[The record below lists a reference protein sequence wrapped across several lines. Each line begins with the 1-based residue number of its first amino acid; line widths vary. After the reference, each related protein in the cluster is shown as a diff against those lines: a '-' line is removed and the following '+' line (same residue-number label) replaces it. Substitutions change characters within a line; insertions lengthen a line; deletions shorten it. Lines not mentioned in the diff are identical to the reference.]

1 MSEPSKVRPL
11 VSQALHEKL
20 FACSP
25 DAIVVVDGEGRILMA
40 NPQAEQLFGYSCSE
54 LLGNFVELLMPER
67 FRATHRAHR
76 DAYARRPLTREMG
89 TNLPLLGRH
98 KEGREFPVDVMLSPV
113 EGDDGN
119 LVLSVIRD
127 VSERKRLEEQLT
139 QLAKSDALTGLGNYH
154 KLQEAFAEA
163 ARWFQ
168 RTREPSALLLVDLD
182 GLKQINDTMGHEAGS
197 RALCRAAAAIQQ
209 ECRRVDTAT
218 RHGGD
223 EFSMI
228 LRNTGSAGAHNAAR
242 RIAHRLASDGEEP
255 AVSFCYGVAVYPGDG
270 ATLEEILA
278 AADRLLYAMKRA
290 RK

>member
-25 DAIVVVDGEGRILMA
+25 DAIVVVDGDGRLLMA

-67 FRATHRAHR
+67 FRDTHRTHR
-76 DAYARRPLTREMG
+76 KAYAQRPLTREMG
-89 TNLPLLGRH
+89 TNLPLVARH
-98 KEGREFPVDVMLSPV
+98 KDGHEFPVDVMLSPV
-113 EGDDGN
+113 EADDAN

-154 KLQEAFAEA
+154 KLQEAFGEA

-168 RTREPSALLLVDLD
+168 RTHEPSALLLIDLN
-182 GLKQINDTMGHEAGS
+182 GLKRINDTLGHEVGS
-197 RALCRAAAAIQQ
+197 RALCRAAAAIRQ
-209 ECRRVDTAT
+209 ECRQIDTAT

-223 EFSMI
+223 EFSVI
-228 LRNTGSAGAHNAAR
+228 LRNTGAEGARNAAQ
-242 RIAHRLASDGEEP
+242 RIAQRLAKDGELP
-255 AVSFCYGVAVYPGDG
+255 AVSFSYGVAVYPENGK
-270 ATLEEILA
+270 TIEELLA
-278 AADRLLYAMKRA
+278 AADILLYSMK
-290 RK
+290 KNGK